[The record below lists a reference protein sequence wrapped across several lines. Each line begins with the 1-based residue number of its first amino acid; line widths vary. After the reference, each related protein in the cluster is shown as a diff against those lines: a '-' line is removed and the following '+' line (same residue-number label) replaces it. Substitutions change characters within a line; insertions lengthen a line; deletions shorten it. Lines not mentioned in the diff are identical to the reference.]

1 MVDIEKIMPVTEVKK
16 YLLDILKNMLE
27 EQSTITVTRNGKPI
41 SVMMTPDRYE
51 ALMETIE
58 VLADKE
64 IISSLIQSSDDFKAG
79 RVYDDS
85 TVWQD

>member
-16 YLLDILKNMLE
+16 YLLDIFKNMSE

-41 SVMMTPDRYE
+41 SVMMTPERYE

-58 VLADKE
+58 ILADRE
-64 IISSLIQSSDDFKAG
+64 IVVSLVQSSNDFKSG
-79 RVYDDS
+79 RVYDDT